1 MFALVMT
8 DTKKQTAVEWLV
20 DELTELGF
28 IEAWSDE
35 ILKARF
41 DQALA
46 MEREQIEDA
55 YCNGVIDGVGE
66 ILNRDSIKSDAV
78 KYYEDNHGK
87 EAQP

>member
-1 MFALVMT
+1 MT
-8 DTKKQTAVEWLV
+8 DTKKRTAVEWIV
-20 DELTELGF
+20 NELTELEF
-28 IEAWSDE
+28 IEAWSDD

-41 DQALA
+41 EQALA

-55 YCNGVIDGVGE
+55 YCNGVIEGVGE
-66 ILNRDSIKSDAV
+66 ILNRDTIKPESL